1 MTTYS
6 IQYKETSAR
15 LTCLPCYRELAMEI
29 LRQAHAQLSGYISRD
44 REFFNSF
51 VSVDCRPG
59 APRIARHMAAAARR
73 AGTGPMSAVAGAI
86 GLAVVRELVRAGAN
100 HVIFENGGD
109 ITMYLG
115 YAVTVGIYCGPA
127 GPRGLGLRLEP
138 RNRITACC
146 TSSGT
151 VGHSFSYGRGDA
163 AVVLADD
170 PVLADA
176 TATALGNRLRRG
188 GARSLTAALK
198 NTPLREIRTMIVAM
212 NGKVAYRG
220 DAPAWVKTRTVLPP
234 EIREVNHACA

>member
-1 MTTYS
+1 MTTHS
-6 IQYKETSAR
+6 IQYRETSAR
-15 LTCLPCYRELAMEI
+15 LTCLPCYRDLAMEA
-29 LRQAHAQLSGYISRD
+29 LHETHARLCDYITRD

-51 VSVDCRPG
+51 APVDCRPG

-73 AGTGPMSAVAGAI
+73 AGTGPMAAVAGAI
-86 GLAVVRELVRAGAN
+86 GLAVVRELVQAGAN

-115 YAVTVGIYCGPA
+115 YAVTVGIYCGPN
-127 GPRGLGLRLEP
+127 GPGELGLRLEP

-151 VGHSFSYGRGDA
+151 VGHSFSYGLGDA

-170 PVLADA
+170 PLLADA
-176 TATALGNRLRRG
+176 TATALGNRLRCG
-188 GARSLTAALK
+188 GARSLAAALK
-198 NTPLREIRTMIVAM
+198 NTPQREIRTMIVAM

-234 EIREVNHACA
+234 EIQEVQHASA